1 MFAISVEN
9 SPALQIILVSY
20 IVCIIRF
27 YDSKI
32 DWQRYGY
39 TNRDSGDYD
48 MLVGTIGMSFS
59 PESVVQATASARE

>member
-32 DWQRYGY
+32 DWQMYGY
-39 TNRDSGDYD
+39 TSRDGGDYD
-48 MLVGTIGMSFS
+48 MLVGTLGMSFS
-59 PESVVQATASARE
+59 PESVVQATASTRE